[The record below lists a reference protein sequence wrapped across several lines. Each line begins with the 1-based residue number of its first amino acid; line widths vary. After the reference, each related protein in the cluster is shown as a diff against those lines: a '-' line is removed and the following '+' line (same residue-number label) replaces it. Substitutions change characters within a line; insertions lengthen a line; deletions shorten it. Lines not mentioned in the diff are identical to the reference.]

1 MSVKNETHYLFWR
14 GAYSQWYMSDMYD
27 PKTGLIFCCCE
38 QYMMYKKA
46 ELFDDKNIMQDVMC
60 TEDPRE
66 IKALGRLVQN
76 YDDAKW
82 NEVCRIEVA
91 YGNYLKFSQK
101 PDLLKLLY
109 KYKDLILVEA
119 SPYDPK
125 WGIGLAEDHPDALDP
140 TKWKGLNWLGEA
152 IMDARDLILNGQGHV
167 YTHLKVKDVTRR
179 LNAMKKD

>member
-1 MSVKNETHYLFWR
+1 
-14 GAYSQWYMSDMYD
+14 
-27 PKTGLIFCCCE
+27 
-38 QYMMYKKA
+38 
-46 ELFDDKNIMQDVMC
+46 
-60 TEDPRE
+60 
-66 IKALGRLVQN
+66 
-76 YDDAKW
+76 
-82 NEVCRIEVA
+82 
-91 YGNYLKFSQK
+91 LKFSQK